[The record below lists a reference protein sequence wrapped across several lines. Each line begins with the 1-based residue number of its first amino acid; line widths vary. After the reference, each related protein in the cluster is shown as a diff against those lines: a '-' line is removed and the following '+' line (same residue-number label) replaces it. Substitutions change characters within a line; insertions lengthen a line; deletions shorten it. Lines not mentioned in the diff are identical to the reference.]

1 MQADDDVKTE
11 QEAAAEEGGAAR
23 AGKSMMTQI
32 LTIAISTVVAV
43 FFIYS
48 LYGDFYQKSVIS
60 EDVEEQLR
68 SSGSLAAD
76 SLSNWLQARLKLTEL
91 AAEGIAASDASPASA
106 SFELGRKT
114 LLDSFD
120 ASYLGDI
127 YGRFTQ
133 QPPWENMPATYDP
146 RVRPWYKQAEEAQS
160 SVITPPY
167 KSATSDD
174 LNITVAVP
182 VYQNGSLIG
191 VVGSDFLIKALSEMI
206 SEITFGGIGRAFLVD
221 EDETIL
227 IHPNPDFVTKKL
239 TEVYEEEDLE
249 VSSKI
254 ISGTTEHGVELMAF
268 EPVPGLPVEWYF
280 VVSVDYDKAFAD
292 LADFRTS
299 AVIAALLGVLLQV
312 VILRQTLLS
321 LVARPIIQMTS
332 TMKELADGHLEV
344 EVPGTER
351 EDEIGA
357 MGSAVQIFRTNAI
370 ERRRLEAES
379 AAATKAR
386 EARAQKVEKL
396 IQSFGDDMNTVLG
409 TVTSAAT
416 ELEATASALSGTADR
431 SSRDATTAA
440 AATEEASVNV
450 QGVAHATEELAASI
464 NEISERVENS
474 RVIAERASQSAH
486 KTNQTVQ
493 SLVEATQRISQIV
506 SLINDIAS
514 QTNLLAL
521 NATIEAARAGEAGKG
536 FAVVANEVKSLAN
549 QTSRAT
555 DEIGSQIQSIQT
567 VSDHVAEAI
576 VEIAKVIEEINNITG
591 EISTAIEQQGAATRE
606 IARNVSEAAAG
617 TNEVSQSVINVTS
630 GARETGDNASQ
641 VLAAAGELSKQ
652 SETLKD
658 RVDRFFHDIR
668 SA

>member
-1 MQADDDVKTE
+1 M
-11 QEAAAEEGGAAR
+11 
-23 AGKSMMTQI
+23 
-32 LTIAISTVVAV
+32 
-43 FFIYS
+43 
-48 LYGDFYQKSVIS
+48 
-60 EDVEEQLR
+60 
-68 SSGSLAAD
+68 
-76 SLSNWLQARLKLTEL
+76 
-91 AAEGIAASDASPASA
+91 
-106 SFELGRKT
+106 
-114 LLDSFD
+114 
-120 ASYLGDI
+120 
-127 YGRFTQ
+127 
-133 QPPWENMPATYDP
+133 
-146 RVRPWYKQAEEAQS
+146 
-160 SVITPPY
+160 
-167 KSATSDD
+167 
-174 LNITVAVP
+174 
-182 VYQNGSLIG
+182 
-191 VVGSDFLIKALSEMI
+191 VGSDFLIKALSEMI
-206 SEITFGGIGRAFLVD
+206 AEITFGGIGRAFLVD
-221 EDETIL
+221 KEGTVL
-227 IHPNPDFVTKKL
+227 IHPNPDFVTKKM
-239 TEVYEEEDLE
+239 TELYEEEDLK
-249 VSSKI
+249 VSTEI
-254 ISGTTEHGVELMAF
+254 ITGTTENGVELMAF
-268 EPVPGLPVEWYF
+268 EPVPGLPVDWYF
-280 VVSVDYDKAFAD
+280 VVSVDYDKAFAA
-292 LADFRTS
+292 LTEFRTS
-299 AVIAALLGVLLQV
+299 AIIAALLGALLQII
-312 VILRQTLLS
+312 ILRQTLLT
-321 LVARPIIQMTS
+321 LVARPVIEMTS
-332 TMKELADGHLEV
+332 AMKELADGHLEV
-344 EVPGTER
+344 EVPGTDR
-351 EDEIGA
+351 SDEIGA
-357 MGSAVQIFRTNAI
+357 MGSAVQVFRTNAI

-379 AAATKAR
+379 AAASKAR

-396 IQSFGDDMNTVLG
+396 IQSFGEDMNTVLG

-464 NEISERVENS
+464 NEISDRVENS

-576 VEIAKVIEEINNITG
+576 AEIAKVIEEINNITN

-630 GARETGDNASQ
+630 GAKETGDNASQ

-652 SETLKD
+652 SETLKE
-658 RVDRFFHDIR
+658 RVDSFFHSIR